1 MLDNGIFQA
10 RVICP
15 VPDQAMKK
23 IGSALKYLNESADTF
38 YQISQLKS

>member
-1 MLDNGIFQA
+1 MLGNGIFQA
-10 RVICP
+10 RITRPAPAQVT
-15 VPDQAMKK
+15 QK